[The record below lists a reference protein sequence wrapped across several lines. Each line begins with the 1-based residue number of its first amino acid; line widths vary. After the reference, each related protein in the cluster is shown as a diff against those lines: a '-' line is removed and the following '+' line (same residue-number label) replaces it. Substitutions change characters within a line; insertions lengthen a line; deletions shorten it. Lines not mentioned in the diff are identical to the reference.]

1 MPKFSKKAKQ
11 ARNARR
17 PAKARKRRRHHDA
30 NYVIVPKHQM
40 RSKAP
45 AMLVDPAK
53 VVVTQLT
60 DDIKNAATFT
70 SRSGAFRRIKAHKE
84 LKQKFWYRRV
94 A

>member
-1 MPKFSKKAKQ
+1 MTKFKRNAKQ
-11 ARNARR
+11 ARDARR
-17 PAKARKRRRHHDA
+17 RRSAAKRKRHHEA

-40 RSKAP
+40 RSAAP

-60 DDIKNAATFT
+60 NDVKSAATFT
-70 SRSGAFRRIKAHKE
+70 SRSGAFRRIKKHKE
-84 LKQKFWYRRV
+84 LAKRFWYRRV